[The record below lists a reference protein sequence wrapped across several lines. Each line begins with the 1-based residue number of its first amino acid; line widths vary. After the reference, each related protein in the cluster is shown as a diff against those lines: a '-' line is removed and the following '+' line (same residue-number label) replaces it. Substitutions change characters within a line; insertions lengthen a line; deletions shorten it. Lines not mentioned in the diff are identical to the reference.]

1 MWKTFSNGSA
11 FCRRTVLR
19 VGALWLCTYY
29 HGKVEGGVCIYAE
42 TIEVAS
48 FDSIIVQSR

>member
-1 MWKTFSNGSA
+1 MENIFQRIRVLPQDCTLRGRIMA
-11 FCRRTVLR
+11 VYVLPTV
-19 VGALWLCTYY
+19 
-29 HGKVEGGVCIYAE
+29 VEGGVCIYAE